1 MAKLVVTIDGPSG
14 SGKSTV
20 ARMLS
25 EKLGYLHLDTGAMY
39 RAVALAAE
47 NSGIPFDDAPSL
59 DRMCGDIQ
67 IELKE
72 DSRGMRVFLD
82 GEDVT
87 DRIRLPEMSM
97 GSSAVSAVAQVRSHM
112 VRLQRKIGRFGGIV
126 AEGRDMG
133 TVVFPDS
140 KAKFF
145 LDAPPEVRARRRWQE
160 LNDRGHHGDD
170 FSTVME
176 EMAQRDKADSS
187 RGISPLRKADDA
199 ILVDTSGKTAR
210 EVADILYKHVI
221 ELETPSG

>member
-1 MAKLVVTIDGPSG
+1 MAKPVVTIDGPSG

-25 EKLGYLHLDTGAMY
+25 ERLGYLHLDTGAMY
-39 RAVALAAE
+39 RAVALAAK
-47 NSGIPFDDAPSL
+47 NRGIPFDDASSL
-59 DRMCGDIQ
+59 DRMCGKIR

-87 DRIRLPEMSM
+87 EQIRLPEMSM
-97 GSSAVSAVAQVRSHM
+97 GSSAVSAVPQVRSHM
-112 VRLQRKIGRFGGIV
+112 VRLQREIGKPGGVV

-145 LDAPPEVRARRRWQE
+145 LDASPEVRARRRWQE
-160 LNDRGHHGDD
+160 LNARGGRRDN

-176 EMAQRDKADSS
+176 ELAQRDEADSS

-210 EVADILYKHVI
+210 EVTDILFKHI
-221 ELETPSG
+221 MTLETPGA